1 MMDVLKELVLS
12 MLGIVMALATLIGI
26 IAILVLPYILIGWLI
41 WFFLSPISETLA
53 MALIIGLAIIWAL
66 GK

>member
-1 MMDVLKELVLS
+1 MDALIGFVLS

-26 IAILVLPYILIGWLI
+26 IALLVLPYILLGWLI

-53 MALIIGLAIIWAL
+53 MALIIGLAIIWAFT
-66 GK
+66 K